1 MKSNKKHHGH
11 TNPNSKQKQTSVNH
25 NNNCQSE
32 LEKASTIN
40 DSNQQNNLQQ
50 PSFQTSKID
59 NSNNHSQ
66 IEEDEN
72 LLVISDDQTV
82 TNITSQ
88 EKSSANSQVPSEPTD
103 DLSKQNQ
110 ANNNQLISSQ
120 PITNDKTKKTLQ
132 ISCQATPKKLGIV
145 IIEHNCQT
153 KIKELMASLEELE
166 GFNNN
171 DINVYIWDEYSTDY
185 SRAYIAGLSKRYE
198 IHYIFN
204 DNEEGMLCARNNMLK
219 WVNDDYIICMEYR
232 DELVNPALSEFFEH
246 YKKNDFMMLKR
257 NIMHSIS
264 KQMVDAGVYK
274 DKGSKSATFVTK
286 TPYSF
291 VTGIF
296 VAKEIYQRVR
306 DLVDQNYEDV
316 KDIRF
321 HEDMVVYPFWVYFS
335 QTPCFLNSY
344 YNYNIMGHDYY
355 LLTDVCKDEQHHNSL
370 KAIYAID
377 KIQKA
382 AGIHDEEFDAMK
394 YTMDIRLINTYWST
408 GDRKKEKLNE
418 KVQELI
424 QEFIKPIKNP
434 PALLSK
440 DKTKFQ
446 LVTNIHLQRIYH
458 LLHK

>member
-11 TNPNSKQKQTSVNH
+11 TNPNHKQKQANKSLNE
-25 NNNCQSE
+25 NNNNQVNESA
-32 LEKASTIN
+32 KAPAS
-40 DSNQQNNLQQ
+40 
-50 PSFQTSKID
+50 D
-59 NSNNHSQ
+59 NSQEAPIGNNVQFQPDQSLLQ
-66 IEEDEN
+66 EDEN
-72 LLVISDDQTV
+72 LPVVSDDQSV
-82 TNITSQ
+82 ADIINEENEQTNVS
-88 EKSSANSQVPSEPTD
+88 KPFEPTH
-103 DLSKQNQ
+103 DLTKQTIAQEQAQSATESSPDKTSKPVQ
-110 ANNNQLISSQ
+110 ISSK
-120 PITNDKTKKTLQ
+120 PT
-132 ISCQATPKKLGIV
+132 SKKLGIV

-153 KIKELMASLEELE
+153 KIKELMANLESQD
-166 GFNNN
+166 GFSND
-171 DINVYIWDEYSTDY
+171 DINVYIWDESSTDY

-204 DNEEGMLCARNNMLK
+204 DNEEGMLCARNNMFK
-219 WVNDDYIICMEYR
+219 WINDDYILCMGYR
-232 DELVNPALSEFFEH
+232 DELVNPALKEFFEH
-246 YKKNDFMMLKR
+246 YGKNDFMMLKR
-257 NIMHSIS
+257 NIMQSLS
-264 KQMVDAGVYK
+264 KQMVDIGVYK

-296 VAKEIYQRVR
+296 VAKEIYQKVR
-306 DLVDQNYEDV
+306 DLVDQNYEYA

-321 HEDMVVYPFWVYFS
+321 YEDMVVYPFWVYFS
-335 QTPCFLNSY
+335 KSPCFLNSY

-355 LLTDVCKDEQHHNSL
+355 LLTDVCKQEQHQNSL

-377 KIQKA
+377 KIQKD

-408 GDRKKEKLNE
+408 GDSKKEKLND

-424 QEFIKPIKNP
+424 HEFIKPIKNP

-446 LVTNIHLQRIYH
+446 LVSNIHLQRIYH
-458 LLHK
+458 LIHK